1 MYALHARNIFVVY
14 TFCIWNMYITVTF
27 RTCYTYV
34 TKTPCIL
41 FTCTMRSRRCQ
52 APDQDDHIDV
62 EDKAAD
68 KYCHYFKDIRSK
80 NVFNSCLNRLSAIA
94 RKYFYGQCVCNV
106 QSMSNYLEIRE
117 SVCDLMTALV
127 DECEYF
133 KLILINWRKI
143 VNCGRYPCA
152 PVSSDS
158 QLW

>member
-1 MYALHARNIFVVY
+1 MRYMHVIYSLCIRSVYGICTLRVRFVR
-14 TFCIWNMYITVTF
+14 VTH
-27 RTCYTYV
+27 TSQ
-34 TKTPCIL
+34 KS
-41 FTCTMRSRRCQ
+41 RSRRCQ

-62 EDKAAD
+62 ADKSAD

-80 NVFNSCLNRLSAIA
+80 NLFNSCLSRLSAIA

-127 DECEYF
+127 DECEYY